1 MDRVESKG
9 EKNVMEISLTP
20 ELVFNAGRFPVTNT
34 VLMTAFVAVLIIVGA
49 GLVKKRISLVPRG
62 FQNVIEI
69 VLEALLNLVDGV
81 TQDRKQTKKFFPLI
95 ATIFIFVILSNWI
108 ELVPGLGTVGVE
120 QERHGETVLIPFIRS
135 NSADLN
141 VTLAIAL
148 ISVSAAQ
155 FAGVTALGFR
165 KYLGKFFVNPFKK
178 PYFIGSFVG
187 ALEIISEFA
196 KMISF
201 SFRLFG
207 NIFAGE
213 VLLTVMLMLVPY
225 FIPLPFLFL
234 EIFVGFIQAL
244 VFAMLTLVFM
254 KMATAEMAH

>member
-1 MDRVESKG
+1 
-9 EKNVMEISLTP
+9 MEISLIP
-20 ELVFNAGRFPVTNT
+20 ETIFNIGNFPVTNT
-34 VLMTAFVAVLIIVGA
+34 VLMTAFIAILIIIGA
-49 GLVKKRISLVPRG
+49 WLIKKRISLIPKG
-62 FQNVIEI
+62 FQNIIEI
-69 VLEALLNLVDGV
+69 VLEALLNLVDSV
-81 TQDRKQTKKFFPLI
+81 TQDRKQTKKFFPLV

-108 ELVPGLGTVGVE
+108 ELIPGLGTIGVE
-120 QERHGETVLIPFIRS
+120 QEHHGKTILAPFIRS

-155 FAGVTALGFR
+155 LAGVTALGFK
-165 KYLGKFFVNPFKK
+165 KYLGKFFVNPFRK

-187 ALEIISEFA
+187 GLELISEFA
-196 KMISF
+196 KIVSF

-225 FIPLPFLFL
+225 IIPLPFLFL

-254 KMATAEMAH
+254 KMASAEAVH